1 VFVLLYGGFGVSS
14 PFLPRFFESRGIGP
28 ADLGLLFGL
37 GTGVRLLSGPLAG
50 RFADLYAARR
60 ATLALCIAAAAG
72 VAVGL
77 SRAAGFAAL
86 LGFSLAH
93 AAVLAP
99 TTTLADALALS
110 AAEPR
115 GGQRPA
121 FEYGWVR
128 GAASAAF
135 IVGSLVA
142 GRVLETAPLAA
153 VLWMHAA
160 LLASAAI
167 LTRLALP
174 PETPAPPPASVEV
187 RPLDGVRELLAIRAF
202 RRLLL
207 VAALVLGSHAM
218 HDGFAMVRWHAA
230 GIGPTTGSIL
240 WSESVLAEVLMF
252 FALGPALLR
261 RTSARRA
268 MAIAATA
275 GVVRWVVMA
284 NTASVAAIALV
295 QPLHGFTFA
304 LLHLACM
311 RSIAAVVPP
320 SLSATAQSL
329 YAAGATSVT
338 AVLAIVSGR
347 LYAEL
352 GPHAFLVM
360 ALLCAIA
367 LPVTRGATD

>member
-1 VFVLLYGGFGVSS
+1 M
-14 PFLPRFFESRGIGP
+14 
-28 ADLGLLFGL
+28 
-37 GTGVRLLSGPLAG
+37 RLLSGPLAG
-50 RFADLYAARR
+50 RFADLHAARR
-60 ATLALCIAAAAG
+60 ATLAACVGAAAG
-72 VAVGL
+72 VALGL
-77 SRAAGFAAL
+77 SQATTFATL

-115 GGQRPA
+115 GGGRPA

-135 IVGSLVA
+135 IIGSLVA

-153 VLWMHAA
+153 VLWMHAT
-160 LLASAAI
+160 LLAAAAI
-167 LTRLALP
+167 LVRLALP
-174 PETPAPPPASVEV
+174 PETPAPAPASVEV
-187 RPLDGVRELLAIRAF
+187 RPLDGIRELLAIRAF
-202 RRLLL
+202 RRLLV

-230 GIGPTTGSIL
+230 GIGPATGSVL

-261 RTSARRA
+261 RMAARRA
-268 MAIAATA
+268 MALAAGA

-284 NTASVAAIALV
+284 STASVAVIALV
-295 QPLHGFTFA
+295 QPLHGITFA

-311 RSIAAVVPP
+311 RSIAAVVPRA
-320 SLSATAQSL
+320 LSATAQSL
-329 YAAGATSVT
+329 YAAGATAVT

-352 GPHAFLVM
+352 GPQGFLAM

-367 LPVTRGATD
+367 LPLTRGAGD